1 MIDIHKVNF
10 QYLSSSTKIFEN
22 LSLQIEK
29 GEFVGIIGPTGCGKS
44 TLCYMLN
51 GLIPYSIKGYF
62 SGDVSVS
69 GKKLVDETVEE
80 MSSVVGYMLQEPSFQ
95 IATPNVTSE
104 IAFGMENLGI
114 AREEIVKRL
123 DSVLETLGIDYL
135 KNRATADLSEGEK
148 QRVILASILAM
159 EPQVLVLDECSS
171 MLDLPSKLEL
181 ATILKQL
188 NTKEQKTIVMV
199 EHDLDYLLELVD
211 RIILINNGQI
221 VADGPAAKIL
231 TDVDLL
237 RDNDLV
243 PPTIVRLFQEIQ
255 NESKITV
262 DIPASYSQATEQLRR
277 MLK

>member
-1 MIDIHKVNF
+1 MIDIHKVSF

-159 EPQVLVLDECSS
+159 DPQILVLDECSS

-181 ATILKQL
+181 ATTLKQL
-188 NTKEQKTIVMV
+188 NKEEQKTVVMI
-199 EHDLDYLLELVD
+199 EHDLDYLLELAD

-221 VADGPAAKIL
+221 IADGPTAKIL
-231 TDVDLL
+231 TDIDLL

-243 PPTIVRLFQEIQ
+243 PPTIVSLFHEIKK
-255 NESKITV
+255 ESNFDV
-262 DIPASYSQATEQLRR
+262 EIPTSYSQATEILGK

>member
-1 MIDIHKVNF
+1 MIEIHKVSF
-10 QYLSSSTKIFEN
+10 QYLSSAINILEN
-22 LSLQIEK
+22 ISLKIEK

-51 GLIPYSIKGYF
+51 GLIPHSIKGYF
-62 SGDVSVS
+62 SGTVSVS
-69 GKKLVDETVEE
+69 GKKIIDETVEE
-80 MSSVVGYMLQEPSFQ
+80 MSALVGYMLQEPSFQ

-114 AREEIVKRL
+114 SREEIMKRL
-123 DSVLETLGIDYL
+123 DRVLETLGINYL
-135 KNRATADLSEGEK
+135 RNRATADLSEGEK

-159 EPQVLVLDECSS
+159 DPQVLVLDECSS

-181 ATILKQL
+181 AATLKTL
-188 NTKEQKTIVMV
+188 NKEEQKTIVMI

-221 VADGPAAKIL
+221 IADGPVAKIL
-231 TDVDLL
+231 TDIDLL

-243 PPTIVRLFQEIQ
+243 PPTIVNLFQEIQ
-255 NESKITV
+255 VESITAV
-262 DIPASYSQATEQLRR
+262 KIPASYSQATETLRR
-277 MLK
+277 ILK

>member
-1 MIDIHKVNF
+1 MIDIHKVSF

-69 GKKLVDETVEE
+69 GKKLVNETVEE

-159 EPQVLVLDECSS
+159 DPQILVLDECSS

-181 ATILKQL
+181 ATTLKQL
-188 NTKEQKTIVMV
+188 NKEEQKTVVMI
-199 EHDLDYLLELVD
+199 EHDLDYLLELAD

-221 VADGPAAKIL
+221 IADGPTAKIL
-231 TDVDLL
+231 TDIDLL

-243 PPTIVRLFQEIQ
+243 PPTIVSLFHEIKK
-255 NESKITV
+255 ESNFDV
-262 DIPASYSQATEQLRR
+262 EIPTSYSQATEILGK

>member
-1 MIDIHKVNF
+1 MIDIHKVSF

-22 LSLQIEK
+22 ISLQIEK

-114 AREEIVKRL
+114 PREEIVKRL

-159 EPQVLVLDECSS
+159 DPQILVLDECSS

-181 ATILKQL
+181 ATTLKQL
-188 NTKEQKTIVMV
+188 NKEEQKTVVMI
-199 EHDLDYLLELVD
+199 EHDLDYLLELAD
-211 RIILINNGQI
+211 RIILVNNGQI
-221 VADGPAAKIL
+221 IADGPTAKIL
-231 TDVDLL
+231 TDIDLL
-237 RDNDLV
+237 RENDLV
-243 PPTIVRLFQEIQ
+243 PPTIVSLFHEIKK
-255 NESKITV
+255 ESKFDV
-262 DIPASYSQATEQLRR
+262 EIPTSYSQATEILGE